1 MAGKHRTLHTASNKE
16 RRMGGGFQTK
26 TPMTLPNEQHMF
38 TELTVN
44 SISMQL
50 FLFLTSLSLLCQ
62 IKEDGGPCQMD
73 L

>member
-1 MAGKHRTLHTASNKE
+1 
-16 RRMGGGFQTK
+16 MGGGFQTK
-26 TPMTLPNEQHMF
+26 TLITLPNEQHMF
-38 TELTVN
+38 RELTVN

-50 FLFLTSLSLLCQ
+50 FLSLTSLSLLCQ